1 MKNHSFAIVRMRDL
15 ARIAAAASAA
25 TVLAAT
31 IASAST
37 VGPEALPPQLTIPS
51 AGDFVNGSFPCEV
64 PHIEMLTERRQAIA
78 DAPTVEEARA
88 LALTPAR
95 AARHALQVAGLVAP
109 SSEKITAA
117 RARLEGYEARV
128 KGSETPAAV
137 AGEFGQLL
145 DLDMRSGN
153 LMQVADLNVRHG
165 NVRGPG
171 GCHYSTGE
179 IVAIVF
185 GFILF
190 IIPGIILLIVLC

>member
-1 MKNHSFAIVRMRDL
+1 MRSYSFRTILMRDL
-15 ARIAAAASAA
+15 GRIAAVASAA
-25 TVLAAT
+25 TLLTAT
-31 IASAST
+31 IATAST
-37 VGPEALPPQLTIPS
+37 GNPEASQARVTIPAAS
-51 AGDFVNGSFPCEV
+51 DFVNGSFPCEV
-64 PHIEMLTERRQAIA
+64 PHMEMLTDRRQAIA
-78 DAPTVEEARA
+78 DAPTVEEARD

-95 AARHALQVAGLVAP
+95 AARRALQVAGLVAP
-109 SSEKITAA
+109 SSEKLTAA

-128 KGSETPAAV
+128 EESDTPAAV

-153 LMQVADLNVRHG
+153 LVQVADLDVKNA

-179 IVAIVF
+179 IVAVVF